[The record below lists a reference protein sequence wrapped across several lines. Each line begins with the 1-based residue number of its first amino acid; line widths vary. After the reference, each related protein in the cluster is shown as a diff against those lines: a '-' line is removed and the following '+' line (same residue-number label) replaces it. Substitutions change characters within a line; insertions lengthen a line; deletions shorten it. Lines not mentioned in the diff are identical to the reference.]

1 MKQKELMVMT
11 SFGPVPY
18 EAIKEYLPKEV
29 VELIKNST
37 EHLKVSYYIEKLAN
51 KKHRDP
57 RDIYSLLVDLESIN
71 QMALINVLLKEI
83 AVELDKQY
91 EDHISN
97 SENIFI
103 VSSLDGKIHR
113 ICKSSIKSYR
123 NFAAFRTLEDANT
136 ACTILKDYL
145 KEAFSDRK

>member
-29 VELIKNST
+29 VELINAST
-37 EHLKVSYYIEKLAN
+37 EHLDVSYYIEKLAN
-51 KKHRDP
+51 KKHCDP
-57 RDIYSLLVDLESIN
+57 KAIYNLLAELGSIN

-83 AVELDKQY
+83 AVDLDKKY
-91 EDHISN
+91 DDHISN

-103 VSSLDGKIHR
+103 VSSLDGKVHR
-113 ICKSSIKSYR
+113 ICKSSIKNYR
-123 NFAAFRTLEDANT
+123 NFAAFRTMEDASL
-136 ACTILKDYL
+136 ACRILKDYL
-145 KEAFSDRK
+145 KSAFSDRK